1 MSRTGWWLL
10 LTAAVTVAVSAIQSQ
25 SPIPDPQ
32 SRNPEPLVRITLR
45 EKATVSAPVV
55 RLGDIAD
62 IVSLTEAPTAQ
73 TEGLANLIIAPS
85 PLPRYTRVI
94 TAGDIATK
102 LAQAGWR
109 SGSFVLEGAR
119 QVLVARSGRQLTAS
133 ELETLLQ
140 KALGTTVKL
149 LLPPPAVL
157 LPEGELSVQAEMPST
172 PRANLLVTLLVNGQP
187 VATLRVLVQVAL
199 PNGDKVAAA
208 AREASNLQAEP
219 PKILVRRRQPV
230 RLLVRVNR
238 VAVEAQGTALQDGK
252 MGDEVL
258 VAVAW
263 SKTPLKGIVT
273 GEREVTIPTW

>member
-10 LTAAVTVAVSAIQSQ
+10 PFAAATVVVSAAQ
-25 SPIPDPQ
+25 
-32 SRNPEPLVRITLR
+32 NLGPLVRIMLR

-62 IVSLTEAPTAQ
+62 IVPLTEAPTAQ
-73 TEGLANLIIAPS
+73 AGGLADLIVAPS
-85 PLPRYTRVI
+85 PLPRYKRVL

-109 SGSFVLEGAR
+109 SGSFVLEGAK
-119 QVLVARSGRQLTAS
+119 QVLVTRNGRQLTAS

-149 LLPPPAVL
+149 LLPPPPVL
-157 LPEGELSVQAEMPST
+157 LPEGELTAQAEMPST
-172 PRANLLVTLLVNGQP
+172 PRANFPVTLLVNGQP
-187 VATLRVLVQVAL
+187 VMTLRVLAQVAM
-199 PNGDKVAAA
+199 PVSNPTAAKQGTGQGVANGEHISSHAP
-208 AREASNLQAEP
+208 RPASQ
-219 PKILVRRRQPV
+219 ILVFRRQPV

-238 VAVEAQGTALQDGK
+238 VVVEAQGTALQDGK
-252 MGDEVL
+252 LGDEVL

-263 SKTPLKGIVT
+263 SRTPLKGLVT